1 MVMAEVLRRL
11 PAVKM
16 VRVVS
21 RIPTVQQVEREISSH
36 RNLHRR
42 VWCSTRVA
50 RVRPLSRSR
59 QIQTV
64 PLAWFS
70 QIPKRSDLRQLTIS
84 FQILQPRVVIHLV
97 RPVALANLRRMV
109 FSRLL
114 VAVVALR
121 RLPVVKLVRVV
132 SRIPMVQQ
140 VVVIRI

>member
-1 MVMAEVLRRL
+1 
-11 PAVKM
+11 
-16 VRVVS
+16 
-21 RIPTVQQVEREISSH
+21 
-36 RNLHRR
+36 
-42 VWCSTRVA
+42 

-121 RLPVVKLVRVV
+121 RLPVAVVALRRLLVAVVALRRLLVVKLVRVV
-132 SRIPMVQQ
+132 SRIPTVQQ

>member
-1 MVMAEVLRRL
+1 M
-11 PAVKM
+11 
-16 VRVVS
+16 
-21 RIPTVQQVEREISSH
+21 SSG
-36 RNLHRR
+36 
-42 VWCSTRVA
+42 
-50 RVRPLSRSR
+50 
-59 QIQTV
+59 
-64 PLAWFS
+64 
-70 QIPKRSDLRQLTIS
+70 LRQLTIS
-84 FQILQPRVVIHLV
+84 FLILQPRVVIHLV